1 MNKALKK
8 AAKNYKKKVR
18 QPVTIEF
25 DERHLPIIT
34 RALECFMR
42 LRSGQITMALDEVYA
57 DKQTKMLK
65 DRDYYHY
72 GDNKEIE
79 KLIRSVYFKDLGS
92 PNAAWGVGQY
102 GFGGE
107 EAYMISKTLRQYMAY
122 QRNDGYAG
130 TGRDFDT
137 IWGSYSDIPNPVVKG
152 FSTRKFFKAP
162 KSLQKKLYV
171 LVYNGA
177 YKEAFDLIDKKWKTL
192 PKGDKYEIGIEKE
205 YDGDDLP
212 VSIVG
217 VWVTAPRKK
226 EEGW

>member
-1 MNKALKK
+1 M
-8 AAKNYKKKVR
+8 KNKKKEFKK
-18 QPVTIEF
+18 VTITF
-25 DERHLPIIT
+25 DERHLPVIN
-34 RALECFMR
+34 RALECYMR
-42 LRSGQITMALDEVYA
+42 LRSGQIDMALDEVYS
-57 DKQTKMLK
+57 DKQSKMLK
-65 DRDYYHY
+65 DKNYNHSV
-72 GDNKEIE
+72 DNKVIE
-79 KLIRSVYFKDLGS
+79 GVIRSVYFKDLKS

-102 GFGGE
+102 GHGGE

-122 QRNDGYAG
+122 ERNDGYSG

-137 IWGSYSDIPNPVVKG
+137 TWGTYSDIPNPVVQG

-162 KSLQKKLYV
+162 KSLQKKLYL

-177 YKEAFDLIDKKWKTL
+177 YKEAFDLIDKKFKTL
-192 PKGDKYEIGIEKE
+192 PRGDKYEIGIEKE

>member
-1 MNKALKK
+1 MKK
-8 AAKNYKKKVR
+8 KQYKK
-18 QPVTIEF
+18 VTVTF
-25 DERHLPIIT
+25 DERHLPVLV
-34 RALECFMR
+34 RALEVFQRM
-42 LRSGQITMALDEVYA
+42 RSGQITMALDECYA

-65 DRDYYHY
+65 DRSYDHFN
-72 GDNKEIE
+72 DNQTIE
-79 KLIRSVYFKDLGS
+79 TMIRRVYFNELS
-92 PNAAWGVGQY
+92 NNAAWGVGQY

-107 EAYMISKTLRQYMAY
+107 EAYMICKTLRQYMAY
-122 QRNDGYAG
+122 ERNDGYSG

-137 IWGSYSDIPNPVVKG
+137 TWGSYSDIPNPVIAG

-162 KSLQKKLYV
+162 KNIADKIEILCSEKK
-171 LVYNGA
+171 

-192 PKGDKYEIGIEKE
+192 PRGDKYEIGDIVE

-212 VSIVG
+212 ISIVG